1 MNRVGIVK
9 MFDTWDYFYLGEIIE
24 ISYLQFLQNLIQ
36 FRFYDYYKSNDQL
49 LCITVFKNIP
59 FLNFTSILQHSIFQ
73 IFFEQENHFK
83 IDTNE
88 KSISFKG
95 ISLLREKS
103 SKLRRSNGK
112 ELNRYRYGGAIFI
125 TIPYRLSN
133 YIRIFHVTPAV
144 FQLMHVYPDAMQ

>member
-9 MFDTWDYFYLGEIIE
+9 MFDTWDYFYLREIIE

-73 IFFEQENHFK
+73 IFFEQGNHFK
-83 IDTNE
+83 IRHERKVYFIQRNFPFAW
-88 KSISFKG
+88 KKFQVASFQG
-95 ISLLREKS
+95 E
-103 SKLRRSNGK
+103 

>member
-9 MFDTWDYFYLGEIIE
+9 MFDTWDYFYLREIIE

-73 IFFEQENHFK
+73 IFFEQGNHFK
-83 IDTNE
+83 IRHERKVYFIQRNFPFAW
-88 KSISFKG
+88 KKFQVASFQREG
-95 ISLLREKS
+95 IESLSLW
-103 SKLRRSNGK
+103 RRHFHNH
-112 ELNRYRYGGAIFI
+112 
-125 TIPYRLSN
+125 PLS
-133 YIRIFHVTPAV
+133 T
-144 FQLMHVYPDAMQ
+144 L